1 VPADRRS
8 PCAFADP
15 LERPQAHPV
24 RGRSQVREHCR
35 GGEAIDA
42 DPLLAQPPIAALVV
56 ADLTFLIV
64 NCAIDLDSEARR
76 GAEEVE
82 NVRAYGVLL
91 AKD

>member
-1 VPADRRS
+1 
-8 PCAFADP
+8 
-15 LERPQAHPV
+15 
-24 RGRSQVREHCR
+24 
-35 GGEAIDA
+35 
-42 DPLLAQPPIAALVV
+42 
-56 ADLTFLIV
+56 V